1 MSDSHT
7 LTVAPDDNA
16 RYRRLLHGVL
26 LTVLLLS
33 VLSFLGL
40 VASDTY
46 SLSRAA
52 FFPVFLLVVGVSYFQ
67 LKHSVL
73 RGVSV
78 LIVGLWSATSAV
90 TVLFAGVHSANM
102 LIYPFLIVLTG
113 WLLGTRWLT
122 GITASTIVLVMVL
135 GVLESQGL
143 YHPSPRAGV
152 VFVTLTLVSTLVA
165 ISFLTAVAYRSLAQK
180 RDQAYT
186 LAQKMAQQNMTLA
199 QRERDLQMIMSHVS
213 AGLASFDSSSR
224 LRFGNQRY
232 AALFGALPEQLVGR
246 HISEYVSQATLD
258 LMMPHWSQCLAG
270 ARAQYRRINRDPL
283 TGEARIFD
291 VALEPEYHEA
301 RVVGLFALLLDV
313 TEKVAAEDH
322 IKELNATLEK
332 RVELRTQELNTA
344 LDTLQRSQEELARSE
359 TRAALSTMIA
369 SVTHELST
377 PLGNSLMVASTLVE
391 QSDAFQRVVDSNQLK
406 RTDLSLFV
414 GDMRLGNDL
423 LLRNLQRATELLKN
437 FRQVANDQAS
447 EQRRSFDLATV
458 VKEIMDTL
466 VPSLKRH
473 AHRIVLDIPEG
484 ITMDSL
490 PGSLGQVII
499 NLTNN
504 AYLHAFEGRSD
515 GVLTFSASTDG
526 QSVLLCCADNGV
538 GISDDNL
545 QHLFEPF
552 FSTKKGRGG
561 TGLGMGIVENLVRK
575 VLGGSLQMTSELGVG
590 TRVELRLPLV
600 APQVQS
606 KS

>member
-1 MSDSHT
+1 MSHT
-7 LTVAPDDNA
+7 HSITVTPDDNA

-33 VLSFLGL
+33 VLSFMGL

-52 FFPVFLLVVGVSYFQ
+52 FFPVFLGVIGLSYFQ
-67 LKHSVL
+67 LKHSVQ

-78 LIVGLWSATSAV
+78 LIVGLWGATSAI
-90 TVLFAGVHSANM
+90 TILFAGVHSANM

-113 WLLGTRWLT
+113 WLLGTRWLM
-122 GITASTIVLVMVL
+122 GIAGSTIAMVMVL
-135 GVLESQGL
+135 GVLEFQGF

-165 ISFLTAVAYRSLAQK
+165 ISFLTAVAYRSLSQK

-186 LAQKMAQQNMTLA
+186 LAQQMAQQNMTLA

-213 AGLASFDSSSR
+213 AGLASFDSNSR

-232 AALFGALPEQLVGR
+232 AALFGAQAEQLVGQ
-246 HISEYVSQATLD
+246 HIAEYMPQPALD
-258 LMMPHWSQCLAG
+258 LMMPHWNQCLAG
-270 ARAQYRRINRDPL
+270 ARAEYRRINCNPV

-301 RVVGLFALLLDV
+301 RVTGLFALLIDV
-313 TEKVAAEDH
+313 TEEVAAEEH

-332 RVELRTQELNTA
+332 RVELRTQELHAA

-359 TRAALSTMIA
+359 TRAALNTLIA

-377 PLGNSLMVASTLVE
+377 PLGNSLMVASTLVCE
-391 QSDAFQRVVDSNQLK
+391 SDEFQKAVDSNQLK
-406 RTDLSLFV
+406 RSDLNTFADAVRS
-414 GDMRLGNDL
+414 GNDL
-423 LLRNLQRATELLKN
+423 LLRNLQRAADLLSK
-437 FRQVANDQAS
+437 FKQVANDQAS
-447 EQRRSFDLATV
+447 EQRRSFDLAIV
-458 VKEIMDTL
+458 VKEILDTL
-466 VPSLKRH
+466 APSLKRH
-473 AHRIVLDIPEG
+473 PHRIVLDIPEG

-490 PGSLGQVII
+490 PGPLGQVII

-526 QSVLLCCADNGV
+526 ESVLLRCEDNGV

-552 FSTKKGRGG
+552 FSTKKGQGG
-561 TGLGMGIVENLVRK
+561 TGLGMGIMENLVRK
-575 VLGGSLQMTSELGVG
+575 TLGGSLQIHSELGVG
-590 TRVELRLPLV
+590 TRVDVHLPRVAPLV
-600 APQVQS
+600 QRT
-606 KS
+606 

>member
-1 MSDSHT
+1 MPDSHT
-7 LTVAPDDNA
+7 ITVAPEDNA
-16 RYRRLLHGVL
+16 RYKRLLHGVL

-46 SLSRAA
+46 SASRAA

-67 LKHSVL
+67 LKHSVR

-78 LIVGLWSATSAV
+78 LIVGLWSATSAI

-113 WLLGTRWLT
+113 WLLGTRWLA
-122 GITASTIVLVMVL
+122 GMTASTVALVLVLGLLEGL
-135 GVLESQGL
+135 GV

-165 ISFLTAVAYRSLAQK
+165 ISFLTAVAYRSLSQK

-232 AALFGALPEQLVGR
+232 AALYGAQPEQLVGR

-258 LMMPHWSQCLAG
+258 LMMPHWNQCLAG
-270 ARAQYRRINRDPL
+270 ARAAYRRTNRDPL

-301 RVVGLFALLLDV
+301 RVIGLFALLIDV
-313 TEKVAAEDH
+313 TEEVAVEDH
-322 IKELNATLEK
+322 IKELNASLEK

-344 LDTLQRSQEELARSE
+344 LETLQRSQEELARSE

-369 SVTHELST
+369 SVSHELST
-377 PLGNSLMVASTLVE
+377 PLGNSLMVASTLAE
-391 QSDAFQRVVDSNQLK
+391 QSAEFQQVVDSNQLK
-406 RTDLSLFV
+406 RADLSVFI
-414 GDMRLGNDL
+414 GDVRMGNDL

-447 EQRRSFDLATV
+447 EQRRSFDLAIL
-458 VKEIMDTL
+458 VKEIVATL
-466 VPSLKRH
+466 APSLKRH
-473 AHRIVLDIPEG
+473 PHRIVLEIPEG

-490 PGSLGQVII
+490 PGPLGQVII

-515 GVLTFSASTDG
+515 GVLALSARTEG
-526 QSVLLCCADNGV
+526 ESVVLCCADNGV
-538 GISDDNL
+538 GISADNL
-545 QHLFEPF
+545 RHLFEPF
-552 FSTKKGRGG
+552 FSTKKGKGG

-575 VLGGSLQMTSELGVG
+575 TLGGSLQMHSELGVG

-600 APQVQS
+600 APFAPS
-606 KS
+606 K